1 MNSIKTRLIKQNLN
15 GLTDV
20 IGTDVWECTT
30 VSLLLQKLLLITIIF
45 LAVNY
50 IFRSLQSEIELF
62 LTGWIDINTVN

>member
-1 MNSIKTRLIKQNLN
+1 MNSIKTRLIKQNLS

-62 LTGWIDINTVN
+62 FTGYRWSA